1 MVKIENLT
9 KICKRKKVLD
19 NINYTFENGKVYG
32 LCGANGSGKTMLL
45 RSIAGLI
52 RANSGSVLINDK
64 VLHKD
69 ITFPNSL
76 GIIIENMELLPYLNS
91 RDNLA
96 LLAKIKKIA
105 TKDDIEDSLKRVGLD
120 SELKVEKY
128 SLGMKQKL
136 NIAQAIFEKPE
147 LILLDEPTN
156 ALDEKS
162 IELVHKIIREE
173 AERGAVV
180 IIASHNKYD
189 IEACC
194 DHIIKMNNG
203 CMEVIQ

>member
-9 KICKRKKVLD
+9 KIMKRKKVLD
-19 NINYTFENGKVYG
+19 NINYTFENGKIYG

-52 RANSGSVLINDK
+52 RETRGNIVIDGK

-69 ITFPNSL
+69 ISFPPSL

-96 LLAKIKKIA
+96 LLAKIKNTA
-105 TKDDIEDSLKRVGLD
+105 TIDDIEDSLKRVGLD
-120 SELKVEKY
+120 SELKVGKY
-128 SLGMKQKL
+128 SLGMRQKL

-147 LILLDEPTN
+147 LLLLDEPTN
-156 ALDEKS
+156 ALDENS
-162 IELVHKIIREE
+162 IELVHDILKEE
-173 AERGAVV
+173 ARRGAVV

-189 IEACC
+189 IESSC
-194 DHIIKMNNG
+194 DYIVKMNDG
-203 CMEVIQ
+203 RMEVMQ